1 MTHAAAMKPTRVLLI
16 EDSPADARLIGEM
29 LREAQDKGLAFVL
42 VWADSLAAGAQLLR
56 EGGID
61 VILLDLGLPESCGL
75 DTLQRLRECA
85 PPAPTLVVLSGL
97 TDEDIAL
104 RALQSGA
111 EDYLVKG
118 QVDSALLVRSIRYA
132 IGRSQAAA
140 ALVAAKEKAEV
151 ASRAKSAFLAHMSHD
166 LRTPLNGILGF
177 AQILQ
182 RDSALTPAQAR
193 AVAAIHQSGE
203 HLLAL
208 ISDILDL
215 AKIEAG
221 KFELMSDPFDLQDT
235 LRVVV
240 EIVRM
245 RAEQKPQLKLSCE
258 LADDLPAAVRGDEQ
272 RLRQVLLNLLDNA
285 VKFTPAGEVSL
296 RARFVAPSRIRLEVA
311 DTGIGMSEEECA
323 RLFQPFAQ
331 AGDAQQRRSGT
342 GLGLVISQRFV
353 RLMGGNIELRSEP
366 GVGTRV
372 SFEIDAPP
380 VRVGSRSA

>member
-1 MTHAAAMKPTRVLLI
+1 MNPTKVLLI
-16 EDSPADARLIGEM
+16 EDNPADARLIGEM
-29 LREAQDKGLAFVL
+29 LREAEAKGLAFEL
-42 VWADSLAAGAQLLR
+42 VWADSLAAGAQRLH

-61 VILLDLGLPESCGL
+61 VILLDLGLPESSGL
-75 DTLQRLRECA
+75 DTLQRLLEHEPR
-85 PPAPTLVVLSGL
+85 APTLVVLSGI
-97 TDEDIAL
+97 TDEDVAMQ
-104 RALQSGA
+104 ALQSGA

-132 IGRSQAAA
+132 IGRSQAEA

-182 RDSALTPAQAR
+182 RDEALSPAQVR
-193 AVAAIHQSGE
+193 AVDAIRRSGE

-240 EIVRM
+240 EIIRM
-245 RAEQKPQLKLSCE
+245 RVADKPQVQLSCE
-258 LADDLPAAVRGDEQ
+258 LAPDLPAAVRGDEQ

-285 VKFTPAGEVSL
+285 VKFTPAGPVSL
-296 RARFVAPSRIRLEVA
+296 RARFIAPSRLHLEVQ
-311 DTGIGMSEEECA
+311 DSGIGMSVEECT
-323 RLFQPFAQ
+323 RLFQPFSQ
-331 AGDAQQRRSGT
+331 VGDAQQRRGGT

-353 RLMGGNIELRSEP
+353 RLMGGDIALHSEP

-380 VRVGSRSA
+380 VRVGSRSAGSL

>member
-1 MTHAAAMKPTRVLLI
+1 MNQLTKVLLI
-16 EDSPADARLIGEM
+16 EDNPADARLIGEM
-29 LREAQDKGLAFVL
+29 LREAEAKGLAFEL
-42 VWADSLAAGAQLLR
+42 AWADSLAAGAQRLH

-61 VILLDLGLPESCGL
+61 VILLDLGLPESTGL
-75 DTLQRLRECA
+75 DTLQRLLEHEPR
-85 PPAPTLVVLSGL
+85 APTLVVLSGL
-97 TDEDIAL
+97 TDEDV
-104 RALQSGA
+104 ALQALKSGA

-132 IGRSQAAA
+132 IGRSQAEA

-182 RDSALTPAQAR
+182 RDEALSPAQVR
-193 AVAAIHQSGE
+193 AVDAIRRSGE

-240 EIVRM
+240 EIIRM
-245 RAEQKPQLKLSCE
+245 RAADKPQVQLSCE
-258 LADDLPAAVRGDEQ
+258 LAPDLPAAVRGDEQ

-285 VKFTPAGEVSL
+285 VKFTPAGQVSL
-296 RARFVAPSRIRLEVA
+296 RARFIAPSRLHLEVQ
-311 DTGIGMSEEECA
+311 DSGIGMSAEECA
-323 RLFQPFAQ
+323 RLFQPFSQ
-331 AGDAQQRRSGT
+331 VGDAQQRRSGT

-353 RLMGGNIELRSEP
+353 RLMGGDIALHSEP

-380 VRVGSRSA
+380 VRVGSRAAN

>member
-1 MTHAAAMKPTRVLLI
+1 MNPTKVLLI
-16 EDSPADARLIGEM
+16 EDNPADARLIGEM
-29 LREAQDKGLAFVL
+29 LREAEAKGLAFEL
-42 VWADSLAAGAQLLR
+42 VWADSLAAGAQRLH

-61 VILLDLGLPESCGL
+61 VILLDLGLPESSGL
-75 DTLQRLRECA
+75 DTLQRLLEHEPR
-85 PPAPTLVVLSGL
+85 APTLVVLSGL
-97 TDEDIAL
+97 TDEDVAL
-104 RALQSGA
+104 QALQSGA

-132 IGRSQAAA
+132 IGRSQAEA

-182 RDSALTPAQAR
+182 RDEALSPAQVR
-193 AVAAIHQSGE
+193 AVDAIRRSGE

-240 EIVRM
+240 EIIRM
-245 RAEQKPQLKLSCE
+245 RVADKPQVQLSCE
-258 LADDLPAAVRGDEQ
+258 LAPDLPAAVRGDEQ

-285 VKFTPAGEVSL
+285 VKFTPAGPVSL
-296 RARFVAPSRIRLEVA
+296 RARFIAPSRLHLEVQ
-311 DTGIGMSEEECA
+311 DSGIGMSVEECT
-323 RLFQPFAQ
+323 RLFQPFSQ
-331 AGDAQQRRSGT
+331 VGDAQQRRGGT

-353 RLMGGNIELRSEP
+353 RLMGGDIALHSEP

-380 VRVGSRSA
+380 VRVGSRSAGGL

>member
-1 MTHAAAMKPTRVLLI
+1 MNPTKVLLI
-16 EDSPADARLIGEM
+16 EDNPADARLIGEM
-29 LREAQDKGLAFVL
+29 LREAEAKGLAFEL
-42 VWADSLAAGAQLLR
+42 VWADSLAAGAQRLH

-61 VILLDLGLPESCGL
+61 VILLDLGLPESSGL
-75 DTLQRLRECA
+75 DTLRRLLEHEPR
-85 PPAPTLVVLSGL
+85 APTLVVLSGL
-97 TDEDIAL
+97 TDEDVAL
-104 RALQSGA
+104 QALQSGA

-132 IGRSQAAA
+132 IGRSQAEA

-182 RDSALTPAQAR
+182 RDEALSPAQVR
-193 AVAAIHQSGE
+193 AVDAIRRSGE

-240 EIVRM
+240 EIIRM
-245 RAEQKPQLKLSCE
+245 RVADKPQVQLSCE
-258 LADDLPAAVRGDEQ
+258 LAPDLPAAVRGDEQ

-285 VKFTPAGEVSL
+285 VKFTPAGPVSL
-296 RARFVAPSRIRLEVA
+296 RARFIAPSRLHLEVQ
-311 DTGIGMSEEECA
+311 DSGIGMSVEECT
-323 RLFQPFAQ
+323 RLFQPFSQ
-331 AGDAQQRRSGT
+331 VGDAQQRRGGT

-353 RLMGGNIELRSEP
+353 RLMGGDIALHSEP

-380 VRVGSRSA
+380 VRVGSRSAGGL

>member
-29 LREAQDKGLAFVL
+29 LREAEGKGLAFEL
-42 VWADSLAAGAQLLR
+42 VWADSLAAGAQRLR

-104 RALQSGA
+104 RALQAGA

-132 IGRSQAAA
+132 IGRSQAEA

-285 VKFTPAGEVSL
+285 VKFTAAGEVSL

-331 AGDAQQRRSGT
+331 GGDAQQRRSGT

>member
-1 MTHAAAMKPTRVLLI
+1 MNPTRVLLI
-16 EDSPADARLIGEM
+16 EDSPADARLISEM
-29 LREAQDKGLAFVL
+29 LREAGAKGLAFEL
-42 VWADSLAAGAQLLR
+42 VWADSLAAGAQRLH

-61 VILLDLGLPESCGL
+61 VILLDLGLPESSGL
-75 DTLQRLRECA
+75 DTLQRLLEHEPR
-85 PPAPTLVVLSGL
+85 APTLVVLSGL
-97 TDEDIAL
+97 TDEDVAL
-104 RALQSGA
+104 QALQSGA

-132 IGRSQAAA
+132 IGRSQAEA

-182 RDSALTPAQAR
+182 RDEALSPAQVR
-193 AVAAIHQSGE
+193 AVDAIRRSGD

-235 LRVVV
+235 LRGVV
-240 EIVRM
+240 EIIRM
-245 RAEQKPQLKLSCE
+245 RAVDKPQLQLTCE
-258 LADDLPAAVRGDEQ
+258 LAPDLPAAVRGDEQ

-285 VKFTPAGEVSL
+285 VKFTPAGPVSL
-296 RARFVAPSRIRLEVA
+296 RARFIAPSRLHLEVQ
-311 DTGIGMSEEECA
+311 DSGIGMSVEECT
-323 RLFQPFAQ
+323 RLFQPFSQ
-331 AGDAQQRRSGT
+331 VGDAQQRRGGT

-353 RLMGGNIELRSEP
+353 RLMGGDIALHSEP

-380 VRVGSRSA
+380 VRVGSRSAGSL

>member
-1 MTHAAAMKPTRVLLI
+1 M
-16 EDSPADARLIGEM
+16 
-29 LREAQDKGLAFVL
+29 
-42 VWADSLAAGAQLLR
+42 
-56 EGGID
+56 
-61 VILLDLGLPESCGL
+61 
-75 DTLQRLRECA
+75 
-85 PPAPTLVVLSGL
+85 LSGI
-97 TDEDIAL
+97 TDEDVAL
-104 RALQSGA
+104 QALQSGA

-132 IGRSQAAA
+132 IGRSQAEA

-182 RDSALTPAQAR
+182 RDEALSPAQVR
-193 AVAAIHQSGE
+193 AVDAIRRSGE

-240 EIVRM
+240 EIIRM
-245 RAEQKPQLKLSCE
+245 RVADKPQVQLSCE
-258 LADDLPAAVRGDEQ
+258 LAPDLPAAVRGDEQ

-285 VKFTPAGEVSL
+285 VKFTPAGPVSL
-296 RARFVAPSRIRLEVA
+296 RARFIAPSRLHLEVQ
-311 DTGIGMSEEECA
+311 DSGIGMSVEECT
-323 RLFQPFAQ
+323 RLFQPFSQ
-331 AGDAQQRRSGT
+331 VGDAQQRRGGT

-353 RLMGGNIELRSEP
+353 RLMGGDIALHSEP

-380 VRVGSRSA
+380 VRVGSRSAGGL

>member
-1 MTHAAAMKPTRVLLI
+1 MKPTRVLLI
-16 EDSPADARLIGEM
+16 EDNPADARLIGEM
-29 LREAQDKGLAFVL
+29 LREAEAKGLGKFDFA
-42 VWADSLAAGAQLLR
+42 WADGLDAGAQRLH
-56 EGGID
+56 EGGFD
-61 VILLDLGLPESCGL
+61 VILLDLGLPESTGL
-75 DTLQRLRECA
+75 ATLQRLLEHEPR
-85 PPAPTLVVLSGL
+85 APTLVVLSGL
-97 TDEDIAL
+97 SDEDVAVQ
-104 RALQSGA
+104 ALQSGA

-132 IGRSQAAA
+132 IGRTQAEA

-182 RDSALTPAQAR
+182 RDSALTPSQAR
-193 AVAAIHQSGE
+193 AVSAIHQSGE

-235 LRVVV
+235 LRGVV
-240 EIVRM
+240 EIIRM
-245 RAEQKPQLKLSCE
+245 RAEQKPQLQLTCE
-258 LADDLPAAVRGDEQ
+258 LAPDLPAAVRGDEQ

-285 VKFTPAGEVSL
+285 VKFTPAGQVSL
-296 RARFVAPSRIRLEVA
+296 RARHVAPARLHLEVE
-311 DTGIGMSEEECA
+311 DTGIGMSDEECA
-323 RLFQPFAQ
+323 RLFQPFSQ
-331 AGDAQQRRSGT
+331 VGDAQQRRTGT

-353 RLMGGNIELRSEP
+353 RLMGGDIQLTSSP

-372 SFEIDAPP
+372 SFEIDAPE
-380 VRVGSRSA
+380 VRVGSRSAN

>member
-1 MTHAAAMKPTRVLLI
+1 MNPTKVLFI
-16 EDSPADARLIGEM
+16 DDTPAEARLIGEM
-29 LREAQDKGLAFVL
+29 LREAEAKGLAKFEFA
-42 VWADSLAAGAQLLR
+42 WADGLDAGAQRLH
-56 EGGID
+56 EGGFD
-61 VILLDLGLPESCGL
+61 VILLDLGLPESTGL
-75 DTLQRLRECA
+75 ATLQRLLEHEPR
-85 PPAPTLVVLSGL
+85 APTLVVLSGL
-97 TDEDIAL
+97 SDEEVAVQ
-104 RALQSGA
+104 ALQSGA

-132 IGRSQAAA
+132 IGRSQAEA

-177 AQILQ
+177 TQLLQ
-182 RDSALTPAQAR
+182 RDQALTPAQAR
-193 AVAAIHQSGE
+193 AVSAIHQSGE

-221 KFELMSDPFDLQDT
+221 KFELACDPFDLGDT

-240 EIVRM
+240 EIIRM
-245 RAEQKPQLKLSCE
+245 RAADKPQLTLTCE
-258 LADDLPAAVRGDEQ
+258 LAPDLPAAVRGDEQ

-285 VKFTPAGEVSL
+285 VKFTPAGQVSL
-296 RARFVAPSRIRLEVA
+296 RARYVAPARVHIEVQ
-311 DTGIGMSEEECA
+311 DSGIGMSEEQCA

-331 AGDAQQRRSGT
+331 VGDAHQRRTGT

-353 RLMGGNIELRSEP
+353 RLMGGNIELQSAP
-366 GVGTRV
+366 GQGTTVR
-372 SFEIDAPP
+372 FEIDAPE
-380 VRVGSRSA
+380 VRVGSRSSA

>member
-1 MTHAAAMKPTRVLLI
+1 LLV
-16 EDSPADARLIGEM
+16 EDNPADARLIGEM
-29 LREAQDKGLAFVL
+29 LREAEAKGLAFEL
-42 VWADSLAAGAQLLR
+42 VWADSLAAGAQRLH

-61 VILLDLGLPESCGL
+61 VILLDLGLPESSGL
-75 DTLQRLRECA
+75 DTLQRLLEHEPR
-85 PPAPTLVVLSGL
+85 APTLVVLSGL
-97 TDEDIAL
+97 TDEDVAL
-104 RALQSGA
+104 QALQSGA

-132 IGRSQAAA
+132 IGRSQAEA

-182 RDSALTPAQAR
+182 RDEALSPAQVR
-193 AVAAIHQSGE
+193 AVDAIRRSGE

-240 EIVRM
+240 EIIRM
-245 RAEQKPQLKLSCE
+245 RVADKPQVQLSCE
-258 LADDLPAAVRGDEQ
+258 LAPDLPAAVRGDEQ

-285 VKFTPAGEVSL
+285 VKFTPAGPVSL
-296 RARFVAPSRIRLEVA
+296 RARFIVPSRLHLEVQ
-311 DTGIGMSEEECA
+311 DSGIGMSVEECT
-323 RLFQPFAQ
+323 RLFQPFSQ
-331 AGDAQQRRSGT
+331 VGDAQQRRGGT

-353 RLMGGNIELRSEP
+353 RLMGGDIALHSEP

-380 VRVGSRSA
+380 VRVGSRSAG

>member
-1 MTHAAAMKPTRVLLI
+1 MNPTKVLLI
-16 EDSPADARLIGEM
+16 EDNPADARLIGEM
-29 LREAQDKGLAFVL
+29 LREAEAKGLAFEL
-42 VWADSLAAGAQLLR
+42 VWADSLAAGAQRLH

-61 VILLDLGLPESCGL
+61 VILLDLGLPESSGL
-75 DTLQRLRECA
+75 DTLQRLLEHEPR
-85 PPAPTLVVLSGL
+85 APTLVVLSGI
-97 TDEDIAL
+97 TDEDVAL
-104 RALQSGA
+104 QALQSGA

-132 IGRSQAAA
+132 IGRSQAEA

-182 RDSALTPAQAR
+182 RDEALSPAQVR
-193 AVAAIHQSGE
+193 AVDAIRRSGE

-240 EIVRM
+240 EIIRM
-245 RAEQKPQLKLSCE
+245 RVADKPQVQLSCE
-258 LADDLPAAVRGDEQ
+258 LAPDLPAAVRGDEQ

-285 VKFTPAGEVSL
+285 VKFTPAGPVSL
-296 RARFVAPSRIRLEVA
+296 RARFIAPSRLHLEVQ
-311 DTGIGMSEEECA
+311 DSGIGMSVEECT
-323 RLFQPFAQ
+323 RLFQPFSQ
-331 AGDAQQRRSGT
+331 VGDAQQRRGGT

-353 RLMGGNIELRSEP
+353 RLMGGDIALHSEP

-380 VRVGSRSA
+380 VRVGSRSAGGL

>member
-1 MTHAAAMKPTRVLLI
+1 MNPTKVLLI
-16 EDSPADARLIGEM
+16 EDNPADARLIGEM
-29 LREAQDKGLAFVL
+29 LREAEAKGLAFEL
-42 VWADSLAAGAQLLR
+42 VWADSLAAGAQRLH

-61 VILLDLGLPESCGL
+61 VILLDLGLPESSGL
-75 DTLQRLRECA
+75 DTLQRLLEHEPR
-85 PPAPTLVVLSGL
+85 APTLVVLSGI
-97 TDEDIAL
+97 TDEDVAL
-104 RALQSGA
+104 QALQSGA

-132 IGRSQAAA
+132 IGRSQAEA

-182 RDSALTPAQAR
+182 RDEALSPAQVR
-193 AVAAIHQSGE
+193 AVDAIRRSGE

-240 EIVRM
+240 EIIRM
-245 RAEQKPQLKLSCE
+245 RVADKPQVQLSCE
-258 LADDLPAAVRGDEQ
+258 LAPDLPAAVRGDEQ

-285 VKFTPAGEVSL
+285 VKFTPAGPVSL
-296 RARFVAPSRIRLEVA
+296 RARFIAPSRLHLEVQ
-311 DTGIGMSEEECA
+311 DSGIGMSVEECT
-323 RLFQPFAQ
+323 RLFQPFSQ
-331 AGDAQQRRSGT
+331 VGDAQQRRGGT

-353 RLMGGNIELRSEP
+353 RLMGGDIALHSEP

-380 VRVGSRSA
+380 VRVGSRSAG

>member
-1 MTHAAAMKPTRVLLI
+1 MNPTKVLLI
-16 EDSPADARLIGEM
+16 EDNPADARLIGEM
-29 LREAQDKGLAFVL
+29 LREAEAKGLAFEL
-42 VWADSLAAGAQLLR
+42 VWADSLAAGAQRLH

-61 VILLDLGLPESCGL
+61 VILLDLGLPESSGL
-75 DTLQRLRECA
+75 DTLRRLLEHEPR
-85 PPAPTLVVLSGL
+85 APTLVVLSGL
-97 TDEDIAL
+97 TDEDVAL
-104 RALQSGA
+104 QALQSGA

-132 IGRSQAAA
+132 IGRSQAEA

-182 RDSALTPAQAR
+182 RDEALSPAQVR
-193 AVAAIHQSGE
+193 AVDAIRRSGE

-240 EIVRM
+240 EIIRM
-245 RAEQKPQLKLSCE
+245 RVADKPQVQLSCE
-258 LADDLPAAVRGDEQ
+258 LAPDLPAAVRGDEQ
-272 RLRQVLLNLLDNA
+272 RLRQMLLNLLDNA
-285 VKFTPAGEVSL
+285 VKFTPAGPVSL
-296 RARFVAPSRIRLEVA
+296 RARFIAPSRLHLEVQ
-311 DTGIGMSEEECA
+311 DSGIGMSVEECT
-323 RLFQPFAQ
+323 RLFQPFSQ
-331 AGDAQQRRSGT
+331 VGDAQQRRGGT

-353 RLMGGNIELRSEP
+353 RLMGGDIALHSEP

-380 VRVGSRSA
+380 VRVGSRSAGGL